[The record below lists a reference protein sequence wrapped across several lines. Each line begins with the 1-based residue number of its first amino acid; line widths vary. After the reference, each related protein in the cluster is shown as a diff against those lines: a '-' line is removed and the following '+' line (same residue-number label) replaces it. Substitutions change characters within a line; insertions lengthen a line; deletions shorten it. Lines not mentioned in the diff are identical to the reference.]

1 MDQEPPRRFGRYDV
15 SILHDG
21 FYEAPVDVLTH
32 ASGPA
37 ARERAMAEWGRPT
50 LRIVV
55 NCFLLRGSD
64 GITLVDAGTGTS
76 WGDAYGHARTGLVA
90 MGIAR
95 DAVDSVL
102 ITHLHGDHALGLFDG
117 DEPYFPKAR
126 ILVPEADLSF
136 FTDGAKQAQTPENR
150 RGGFAIAATLL
161 RLYGDRV
168 DAIVGSDDI
177 LPGIQM
183 IPLPGHTHGQSG
195 YLIGDEARSLLI
207 WGDALHLETLQ
218 AADPD
223 IGLVFDLDGEMA
235 VKTRRDILA
244 QASREGWIVAGGHVE
259 GFKTVRSV
267 GAAFEL
273 VAT

>member
-1 MDQEPPRRFGRYDV
+1 MDQQAPRRFGRYDV

-21 FYEAPVDVLTH
+21 FYEAPIDVLTH

-37 ARERAMAEWGRPT
+37 ARERAIKAWGRPT

-55 NCFLLRGSD
+55 NCFLLRGPD

-76 WGDAYGHARTGLVA
+76 WGAAYGHARTALDA

-95 DAVDSVL
+95 GDVDRVL

-117 DEPYFPKAR
+117 NEPYFPNAQV
-126 ILVPEADLSF
+126 LVPEADLSF
-136 FTDGAKQAQTPENR
+136 FTDEAKRDQTPENR
-150 RGGFAIAATLL
+150 RGGFAIAATLQ
-161 RLYGDRV
+161 RLYGGRV
-168 DAIVGSDDI
+168 EAIAGLEDV
-177 LPGIQM
+177 LPGIRM

-195 YLIGDEARSLLI
+195 YLIGDDAHSLLI

-218 AADPD
+218 ASDPD
-223 IGLVFDLDGEMA
+223 VGLVFDLDGATA

-244 QASREGWIVAGGHVE
+244 RASHEGWIVTGGHVE
-259 GFKTVRSV
+259 GFKTVRNV
-267 GAAFEL
+267 GNAFEL
-273 VAT
+273 VAA

>member
-1 MDQEPPRRFGRYDV
+1 MDQQPRRFGLYDV

-21 FYEAPVDVLTH
+21 FYETSVDVLTH

-37 ARERAMAEWGRPT
+37 ARERAVAEWARPT

-55 NCFLLRGSD
+55 NCFLLRGPD

-76 WGDAYGHARTGLVA
+76 WGEAYGHARTALAA

-95 DAVDSVL
+95 DAVKRVL

-117 DEPYFPKAR
+117 DEPYFPNAR

-136 FTDGAKQAQTPENR
+136 FTDEAKQAQTPENR
-150 RGGFAIAATLL
+150 RGGFNIAATLL
-161 RLYGDRV
+161 RLYGGRV
-168 DAIVGSDDI
+168 EAIAGSEEI
-177 LPGIQM
+177 PPGIQM

-195 YLIGDEARSLLI
+195 YLIEDDASSLLI

-223 IGLVFDLDGEMA
+223 VGLVFDLDGA
-235 VKTRRDILA
+235 TAAKTRRDILT
-244 QASREGWIVAGGHVE
+244 QASREGWVVSGGHVD
-259 GFKTVRSV
+259 GFKAVRRV
-267 GAAFEL
+267 DDAFEL
-273 VAT
+273 VAA

>member
-1 MDQEPPRRFGRYDV
+1 MDQQSRRFGRYDV

-21 FYEAPVDVLTH
+21 FYEASVDVLTH

-37 ARERAMAEWGRPT
+37 ARERAVGAWGRPT

-55 NCFLLRGSD
+55 NCFLLRGPD

-76 WGDAYGHARTGLVA
+76 WGEAYGRARSGLDA

-95 DAVDSVL
+95 DAIQSVL

-117 DEPYFPKAR
+117 DEPYFPNAR
-126 ILVPEADLSF
+126 ILVPQAELSF
-136 FTDGAKQAQTPENR
+136 FTDEASQALTPENR

-161 RLYGDRV
+161 RLYGNRIE
-168 DAIVGSDDI
+168 ATAGSEDI
-177 LPGIQM
+177 LPGITM

-195 YLIGDEARSLLI
+195 YLIGDDSHKLLI
-207 WGDALHLETLQ
+207 WGDAVHLETLQ

-223 IGLVFDLDGEMA
+223 VGLVFDLDGAMA
-235 VKTRRDILA
+235 VRTRRAILA
-244 QASREGWIVAGGHVE
+244 QASDEGWIVSGGHVD
-259 GFKTVRSV
+259 GFKTVRRV
-267 GAAFEL
+267 GDTFKL
-273 VAT
+273 VAA

>member
-1 MDQEPPRRFGRYDV
+1 MDQLPPRRFGRYDV

-32 ASGPA
+32 ASEPE
-37 ARERAMAEWGRPT
+37 ARERAIKAWGAPT

-55 NCFLLRGSD
+55 NCFLLRGPD

-76 WGDAYGHARTGLVA
+76 WGAAYGHARTGLEA

-95 DAVDSVL
+95 GDVDRVL

-117 DEPYFPKAR
+117 NEPYFPNAR

-136 FTDGAKQAQTPENR
+136 FTDEAKQAQTPENR
-150 RGGFAIAATLL
+150 RGGFAIAATLR
-161 RLYGDRV
+161 RLYGARV
-168 DAIVGSDDI
+168 EAIAGPEEV
-177 LPGIQM
+177 LPGIRI

-195 YLIGDEARSLLI
+195 YLIGDDAHSLLI

-223 IGLVFDLDGEMA
+223 VGLVFDLDGATA
-235 VKTRRDILA
+235 VKTRRDVLA
-244 QASREGWIVAGGHVE
+244 RASHEGWIVAGGHVE
-259 GFKTVRSV
+259 GFKTVRPIDE
-267 GAAFEL
+267 AYEL
-273 VAT
+273 VAA